1 MFLQSSDPLTIEAS
15 KRCSTCKQVLSVE
28 QFHKDKSTRDGFD
41 YRCKQC
47 AQQRF
52 KKYEIENPI
61 VRQTN
66 SMVRH
71 ARSRAKKKNLPF
83 DIDLDYIR
91 SMVPSHCPIFGMPL
105 EWSLRRGSEQV
116 PLPNSPSLDRIDP
129 SKGYVKGNVWII
141 SYRANQIKS
150 NASHDELKR
159 VTEAVGQAIV
169 NSLEF

>member
-15 KRCSTCKQVLSVE
+15 KRCSTCKQVLSVK
-28 QFHKDKSTRDGFD
+28 QFDKNASRRDGLQHQ
-41 YRCKQC
+41 CKQC
-47 AQQRF
+47 ARQRN
-52 KKYEIENPI
+52 KKYEIENPV
-61 VRQTN
+61 VRQTGA
-66 SMVRH
+66 MVRS

-83 DIDLDYIR
+83 DIDRDYIR
-91 SMVPSHCPIFGMPL
+91 SIVPSHCPIFGMPL
-105 EWSLRRGSEQV
+105 EWSIRRANKAA